1 MVGFA
6 PDCAGRGSRYPGLLA
21 HEKGTHM
28 AALTLTC
35 GNPEHG
41 TMMAASDPQV
51 KPGVTP
57 RSVQERL
64 LQAICH
70 AIRVVRSKGDMQP
83 GGLGQCRPDKIDD
96 CTAAGQ
102 DNAVIVDITAQFGR
116 YLAQQVHNHPGD
128 TGNMLFDHGEQITYW
143 QFQGCG

>member
-1 MVGFA
+1 MQ
-6 PDCAGRGSRYPGLLA
+6 
-21 HEKGTHM
+21 
-28 AALTLTC
+28 AA
-35 GNPEHG
+35 
-41 TMMAASDPQV
+41 
-51 KPGVTP
+51 
-57 RSVQERL
+57 
-64 LQAICH
+64 CH

-128 TGNMLFDHGEQITYW
+128 AGNMLFHHGKQITYRR
-143 QFQGCG
+143 FQGCGQSVHEVAPLEPDRGARGCLFLEHPDDVAFRVFSSVHADEKLVLKMEMIGNRAIKRIASAA

>member
-1 MVGFA
+1 MVSFA
-6 PDCAGRGSRYPGLLA
+6 PDCAGHGSRCPGLLA
-21 HEKGTHM
+21 HEKRTRM

-35 GNPEHG
+35 GKPEHD
-41 TMMAASDPQV
+41 TMMAASDLQV

-70 AIRVVRSKGDMQP
+70 AISAVRSKGDMQP
-83 GGLGQCRPDKIDD
+83 GGLGQCRPDKIDG

-102 DNAVIVDITAQFGR
+102 DNAVIVDIAAQFGR
-116 YLAQQVHNHPGD
+116 
-128 TGNMLFDHGEQITYW
+128 
-143 QFQGCG
+143 